1 MNSSVPFTKQTL
13 NKSWSNKQVDPEETI
28 EEMEIINLEEAIEDH
43 KVISAI
49 TEEETVDHA
58 VLFLDRAPPPTEWG
72 TQTTTTILNKPIKP
86 TTTPQT
92 TNKQQPL
99 QHPYRWDRSRGQT
112 STVCSPMASHNQSS
126 HGAYQ

>member
-43 KVISAI
+43 EVVSAI

-99 QHPYRWDRSRGQT
+99 
-112 STVCSPMASHNQSS
+112 
-126 HGAYQ
+126 